1 MRLSNDPFRPAD
13 RGGVDTAFK
22 GPPEEAGRIVGFR
35 LAQKPPPAYF
45 LGGELSVSSGAANG
59 KSLTLNTLNDGV
71 VMLGV
76 VNPRVAASIAA
87 GDEVTVD
94 NSNFLA
100 METYHRHQVPGPD
113 FPVWDQFRK
122 ADGSPVY
129 PQRPM
134 LVGPLFVQ
142 TTSGSRMTGRFD
154 GKMIIAASLWDREA
168 MPWQADWYFQRAA
181 KAIGAGADNR
191 LRLYYTDHAL
201 HGDGQVNP
209 DPTRIATYN
218 GVLQQALRDVA
229 AWVETGTPPPASTAY
244 RIVRGKVI
252 VPADAAA
259 RRGIQPVV
267 GLTVGGGERAEV
279 AAGQPVTFTG
289 TIAVPPGAGSIVA
302 AEWDFD
308 GKGDFPVASKLRR
321 RARSVTIS
329 VTHSFDKPGTYFPAL
344 RATSQRQGKA
354 ATPYGRIENLGRVRV
369 IVR

>member
-1 MRLSNDPFRPAD
+1 
-13 RGGVDTAFK
+13 
-22 GPPEEAGRIVGFR
+22 
-35 LAQKPPPAYF
+35 
-45 LGGELSVSSGAANG
+45 
-59 KSLTLNTLNDGV
+59 
-71 VMLGV
+71 
-76 VNPRVAASIAA
+76 
-87 GDEVTVD
+87 
-94 NSNFLA
+94 
-100 METYHRHQVPGPD
+100 
-113 FPVWDQFRK
+113 VWDQFRK

-218 GVLQQALRDVA
+218 GLLQQALRDVA